1 MEYLKDMKRSDVSE
15 IVHKEAFDVLS
26 LYKEGGPMYGEV
38 HEEFMEYH
46 KEEAEK
52 LLAKGKALGREE
64 GVDAE
69 KLATARRMLEMNLD
83 LNIISKATDL
93 DTKTIESL
101 R

>member
-1 MEYLKDMKRSDVSE
+1 
-15 IVHKEAFDVLS
+15 
-26 LYKEGGPMYGEV
+26 MYGEV

-52 LLAKGKALGREE
+52 LLANGKALGREE
-64 GVDAE
+64 GKAEGIDAE
-69 KLATARRMLEMNLD
+69 KIATARRMLEDKLD
-83 LNIISKATDL
+83 IALISKYTNL

>member
-1 MEYLKDMKRSDVSE
+1 
-15 IVHKEAFDVLS
+15 
-26 LYKEGGPMYGEV
+26 MYGEV

-52 LLAKGKALGREE
+52 LLAKGKAEGKRE
-64 GVDAE
+64 GIDAE
-69 KLATARRMLEMNLD
+69 KIATARRMLEDKLD
-83 LNIISKATDL
+83 IALISKYTNL